1 MSQNFEDT
9 ILALATGSLH
19 AATALIRIS
28 GNAAS
33 TTANILGFKLQKQRL
48 ASVAILK
55 DGERK
60 LDEALVIFFKGP
72 RSYTGEDVMEL
83 HVHGGRAVIEAVI
96 NTLQKQGGFR
106 IAEPGEFTK
115 RAVLN
120 GKMDLTKAEGIND
133 LIQAETE
140 AQRVQSFA
148 QIDGALSEIAFGWR
162 EKAIKIAAHLEAY
175 IDFPDEEIPETTLTS
190 LGDEMSVLIRDIE
203 KGLND
208 GRRGEI
214 LREGFRVAVIGPPNA
229 GKSTLVNWLSK
240 RPVSIISEQP
250 GTTRDVLEASLDL
263 GGYPVIIADTA
274 GLRAS
279 TDPIENEGIKR
290 AQEWAKTANSRLI
303 LLEPSTEAGF
313 LERLKPNPEC
323 DLVVLN
329 KIDLLPRDLKKEKT
343 LAISLKDEIGLDKLL
358 NGLKKIVSKRM
369 VAQEP
374 PVITRTRH
382 REALQSCL
390 NSIKSAKTA
399 LLLGEEPEIVA
410 EELRAATKSLGRV
423 VGAVDVEDLLDVVF
437 GDFCIGK

>member
-33 TTANILGFKLQKQRL
+33 TTASILGFKLQKQRL

-148 QIDGALSEIAFGWR
+148 QVDGALSEIAFGWR
-162 EKAIKIAAHLEAY
+162 EKAIKITAHVEAY
-175 IDFPDEEIPETTLTS
+175 IDFPDEEIPESTLTS

-329 KIDLLPRDLKKEKT
+329 KIDLLPRDFKKEQT

-358 NGLKKIVSKRM
+358 NGLKKIVSKSM
-369 VAQEP
+369 VGQEP

-399 LLLGEEPEIVA
+399 LLSDEEPEIVA
-410 EELRAATKSLGRV
+410 EEMRAATKSLGRV

>member
-28 GNAAS
+28 GNGAS
-33 TTANILGFKLQKQRL
+33 RTANILGFKLQKQRL
-48 ASVAILK
+48 ASVVILK

-96 NTLQKQGGFR
+96 NTLRKQEGFR

-133 LIQAETE
+133 LIRAETE
-140 AQRVQSFA
+140 AQRAQSFA
-148 QIDGALSEIAFGWR
+148 QVDGALSEIAFGWR
-162 EKAIKIAAHLEAY
+162 EKAIKIAAHVEAY
-175 IDFPDEEIPETTLTS
+175 IDFPDEEIPESILTG

-214 LREGFRVAVIGPPNA
+214 LREGFRIAVIGPPNA

-263 GGYPVIIADTA
+263 DGYPVIIADTA

-290 AQEWAKTANSRLI
+290 AQEWAKTATGRLI
-303 LLEPSTEAGF
+303 LLEPSTEADF
-313 LERLKPNPEC
+313 LEQLEPNPEC

-329 KIDLLPRDLKKEKT
+329 KIDLLPTDLKKKEP
-343 LAISLKDEIGLDKLL
+343 LAISLKDETGLEKLL
-358 NGLKKIVSKRM
+358 NELKKIVSKRM
-369 VAQEP
+369 MGQEP
-374 PVITRTRH
+374 AVITRTRH

-390 NSIKSAKTA
+390 NSITSAKTA

-410 EELRAATKSLGRV
+410 EELRVATKSLGRV
-423 VGAVDVEDLLDVVF
+423 VGAVDVEDLLGVVF

>member
-19 AATALIRIS
+19 AATAMIRIS
-28 GNAAS
+28 GNGAS
-33 TTANILGFKLQKQRL
+33 RTANILGFRLQQQRL

-72 RSYTGEDVMEL
+72 KSYTGEDVMEL

-96 NTLQKQGGFR
+96 NILQKQEGFR

-148 QIDGALSEIAFGWR
+148 QVDGALSEIASSWR
-162 EKAIKIAAHLEAY
+162 DKAIKIAAHIEAY
-175 IDFPDEEIPETTLTS
+175 IDFPDEEVPESTLTG
-190 LGDEMSVLIRDIE
+190 LDDEMSGLIRDIE

-214 LREGFRVAVIGPPNA
+214 LREGFRIAVIGPPNA

-240 RPVSIISEQP
+240 RPVSITSEQP

-263 GGYPVIIADTA
+263 DGYPVIIADTA

-279 TDPIENEGIKR
+279 TDSIENEGIKR

-303 LLEPSTEAGF
+303 LLEPSTEANF
-313 LERLKPNPEC
+313 LERLKPNPEY

-329 KIDLLPRDLKKEKT
+329 KIDLLPTDLKKKET

-358 NGLKKIVSKRM
+358 SGLKKIVSKRI
-369 VAQEP
+369 AGQEP
-374 PVITRTRH
+374 AVITRTRH
-382 REALQSCL
+382 REALQSSL
-390 NSIKSAKTA
+390 NSMRSAKTA

-423 VGAVDVEDLLDVVF
+423 VGAVDVEDLLDIVF

>member
-19 AATALIRIS
+19 AATAMIRIS
-28 GNAAS
+28 GNGAS
-33 TTANILGFKLQKQRL
+33 RTANILGFRLQQQRL

-72 RSYTGEDVMEL
+72 KSYTGEDVMEL

-96 NTLQKQGGFR
+96 NILQKQEGFR

-148 QIDGALSEIAFGWR
+148 QVDGALSEIASSWR
-162 EKAIKIAAHLEAY
+162 DKAIKIAAHIEAY
-175 IDFPDEEIPETTLTS
+175 IDFPDEEVPESTLTG
-190 LGDEMSVLIRDIE
+190 LDDEMSGLIRDIE

-214 LREGFRVAVIGPPNA
+214 LREGFRIAVIGPPNA

-240 RPVSIISEQP
+240 RPVSITSEQP

-263 GGYPVIIADTA
+263 DGYPVIIADTA

-279 TDPIENEGIKR
+279 TDSIENEGIKR

-303 LLEPSTEAGF
+303 LLEPSTEADF
-313 LERLKPNPEC
+313 LERLKPNPEY

-329 KIDLLPRDLKKEKT
+329 KIDLLPTDLKKKET

-358 NGLKKIVSKRM
+358 SGLKKIVSKRI
-369 VAQEP
+369 AGQEP
-374 PVITRTRH
+374 AVITRARH
-382 REALQSCL
+382 REALQSSL
-390 NSIKSAKTA
+390 NSMRSAKTA

-423 VGAVDVEDLLDVVF
+423 VGAVDVEDLLDIVF

>member
-9 ILALATGSLH
+9 IFALATGSLY

-28 GNAAS
+28 GNGAS
-33 TTANILGFKLQKQRL
+33 RTANILGFKLQKQRL

-96 NTLQKQGGFR
+96 NTLRKQKGFR
-106 IAEPGEFTK
+106 TAEPGEFTK

-148 QIDGALSEIAFGWR
+148 QVDGALSDIAFGWR
-162 EKAIKIAAHLEAY
+162 EKAIRIAAHVEAY
-175 IDFPDEEIPETTLTS
+175 IDFPDEEIPESTLTS
-190 LGDEMSVLIRDIE
+190 LGDEMSVLVRDIE

-214 LREGFRVAVIGPPNA
+214 LREGFRIAVIGPPNA
-229 GKSTLVNWLSK
+229 GKSTLVNWLSR

-290 AQEWAKTANSRLI
+290 AQEWAKKANGRVI
-303 LLEPSTEAGF
+303 LLEPSTGAGF
-313 LERLKPNPEC
+313 LERLKPNPES
-323 DLVVLN
+323 DLVVVN
-329 KIDLLPRDLKKEKT
+329 KIDLLPMASKKEET

-358 NGLKKIVSKRM
+358 NGLKKIVSKSM
-369 VAQEP
+369 ASQEP
-374 PVITRTRH
+374 AVITRIRH

-399 LLLGEEPEIVA
+399 LFLGEEPEIVA

>member
-1 MSQNFEDT
+1 MSKNFEDT
-9 ILALATGSLH
+9 IFALATGSLH

-28 GNAAS
+28 GNGAS
-33 TTANILGFKLQKQRL
+33 RTANILGFKLQKQRL
-48 ASVAILK
+48 ATVVILK

-60 LDEALVIFFKGP
+60 LDEALGIFFKGP
-72 RSYTGEDVMEL
+72 WSYTGEDVMEL

-96 NTLQKQGGFR
+96 NTLKKQEGFR

-148 QIDGALSEIAFGWR
+148 QVDGALSEIAFGWR
-162 EKAIKIAAHLEAY
+162 EKATKIAAHVEAY
-175 IDFPDEEIPETTLTS
+175 IDFPDEEIPESTLTS

-214 LREGFRVAVIGPPNA
+214 LRDGFRIAVIGPPNA

-263 GGYPVIIADTA
+263 DGYPVIVADTA
-274 GLRAS
+274 GLRES

-290 AQEWAKTANSRLI
+290 AQEWAKTADGRLI
-303 LLEPSTEAGF
+303 LLEPTTEADF

-329 KIDLLPRDLKKEKT
+329 KIDLLPTDVKKRET
-343 LAISLKDEIGLDKLL
+343 LAISLRDEIGLDKLV

-369 VAQEP
+369 VGQEP
-374 PVITRTRH
+374 AVITRTRH

-390 NSIKSAKTA
+390 NSMRSAKTA
-399 LLLGEEPEIVA
+399 LSLGEEPEIVA

>member
-148 QIDGALSEIAFGWR
+148 QVDGALSEIAFGWR
-162 EKAIKIAAHLEAY
+162 EKAIKIAAHVEAY
-175 IDFPDEEIPETTLTS
+175 IDFPDEEIPESTLTS

-279 TDPIENEGIKR
+279 TNPIENEGIKR

-329 KIDLLPRDLKKEKT
+329 KIDLLPRDLKKEET

-358 NGLKKIVSKRM
+358 DGLKKIASKRM
-369 VAQEP
+369 VGQEP

-382 REALQSCL
+382 RETLQSCL

>member
-33 TTANILGFKLQKQRL
+33 TTATILGFKLQKQRL

-148 QIDGALSEIAFGWR
+148 QVDGALSEIAFGWR
-162 EKAIKIAAHLEAY
+162 EKAIKMAAHIEAY
-175 IDFPDEEIPETTLTS
+175 IDFPDEEIPESTLTS

-290 AQEWAKTANSRLI
+290 AQEWAKTANTRLI

-329 KIDLLPRDLKKEKT
+329 KIDLLPRDLKKEEM

-358 NGLKKIVSKRM
+358 NRLKKIASKRM
-369 VAQEP
+369 VGEEP

>member
-28 GNAAS
+28 GNGAS
-33 TTANILGFKLQKQRL
+33 RTANILGFKVPKQRL

-148 QIDGALSEIAFGWR
+148 QVDGALSEIAFGWR
-162 EKAIKIAAHLEAY
+162 EKAIKIAAHVEAY
-175 IDFPDEEIPETTLTS
+175 IDFPDEEIPESTLTS

-203 KGLND
+203 KSLND

-329 KIDLLPRDLKKEKT
+329 KIDLLPRDFKKEET

-358 NGLKKIVSKRM
+358 NGLKKIVSKSM
-369 VAQEP
+369 VGQEP

-399 LLLGEEPEIVA
+399 LLSGEEPEIVA

>member
-19 AATALIRIS
+19 AATAMIRIS
-28 GNAAS
+28 GNGAS
-33 TTANILGFKLQKQRL
+33 RTANILGFRLQQQRL

-72 RSYTGEDVMEL
+72 KSYTGEDVMEL

-96 NTLQKQGGFR
+96 NILQKQEGFR

-148 QIDGALSEIAFGWR
+148 QVDGALSEIASSWR
-162 EKAIKIAAHLEAY
+162 DKAIKIAAHIEAY
-175 IDFPDEEIPETTLTS
+175 IDFPDEEVPESTLTG
-190 LGDEMSVLIRDIE
+190 LDDEMSGLIRDIE

-214 LREGFRVAVIGPPNA
+214 LREGFRMAVIGPPNA

-240 RPVSIISEQP
+240 RPVSITSEQP

-263 GGYPVIIADTA
+263 DGYPVIIADTA

-279 TDPIENEGIKR
+279 TDSIENEGIKR

-303 LLEPSTEAGF
+303 LLEPSTEADF
-313 LERLKPNPEC
+313 LERLKPNPEY

-329 KIDLLPRDLKKEKT
+329 KIDLLPTDLKKKET

-358 NGLKKIVSKRM
+358 SGLKNIVSKRI
-369 VAQEP
+369 AGQEP
-374 PVITRTRH
+374 AVITRARH
-382 REALQSCL
+382 REALQSSL
-390 NSIKSAKTA
+390 NSMRSAKTA

-423 VGAVDVEDLLDVVF
+423 VGAVDVEDLLDIVF

>member
-48 ASVAILK
+48 ATVATLK

-83 HVHGGRAVIEAVI
+83 HVHGSRAVIEAVI

-148 QIDGALSEIAFGWR
+148 QVDGALSEIAFGWR
-162 EKAIKIAAHLEAY
+162 EKAIKIAAHVEAY
-175 IDFPDEEIPETTLTS
+175 IDFPDEEIPESTLTN

-323 DLVVLN
+323 DLVILN
-329 KIDLLPRDLKKEKT
+329 KIDLLPRDFKKEET

-358 NGLKKIVSKRM
+358 NGLKKIVSKSM
-369 VAQEP
+369 VGQEP

>member
-9 ILALATGSLH
+9 ILALASGSLH

-148 QIDGALSEIAFGWR
+148 QVDGALSEIAFGWR
-162 EKAIKIAAHLEAY
+162 EKAIKIAAHVEAY
-175 IDFPDEEIPETTLTS
+175 IDFPDEEIPESTLTS

-329 KIDLLPRDLKKEKT
+329 KIDLLPRDFKKEET

-358 NGLKKIVSKRM
+358 NGLKKIVSKSM
-369 VAQEP
+369 VGQEP

-399 LLLGEEPEIVA
+399 LLSGEEPEIVA

>member
-19 AATALIRIS
+19 AATAMIRIS
-28 GNAAS
+28 GNGAS
-33 TTANILGFKLQKQRL
+33 RTANILGFRLQQQRL

-72 RSYTGEDVMEL
+72 KSYTGEDVMEL

-96 NTLQKQGGFR
+96 NILQKQEGFR

-148 QIDGALSEIAFGWR
+148 QVDGALSEIASSWR
-162 EKAIKIAAHLEAY
+162 DKAIKIAAHIEAY
-175 IDFPDEEIPETTLTS
+175 IDFPDEEVPESTLTG
-190 LGDEMSVLIRDIE
+190 LDDEMSGLIRDIE

-214 LREGFRVAVIGPPNA
+214 LREGFRMAVIGPPNA

-240 RPVSIISEQP
+240 RPVSITSEQP

-263 GGYPVIIADTA
+263 DGYPVIIADTA

-279 TDPIENEGIKR
+279 TDSIENEGIKR

-303 LLEPSTEAGF
+303 LLEPSTEADF
-313 LERLKPNPEC
+313 LERLKPNPEY

-329 KIDLLPRDLKKEKT
+329 KIDLLPTDLKKKET

-358 NGLKKIVSKRM
+358 SGLKKIVSKRI
-369 VAQEP
+369 AGQEP
-374 PVITRTRH
+374 AVITRARH
-382 REALQSCL
+382 REALQSSL
-390 NSIKSAKTA
+390 NSMRSAKTA

-423 VGAVDVEDLLDVVF
+423 VGAVDVEDLLDIVF

>member
-33 TTANILGFKLQKQRL
+33 TTADILGFKLQKQRL

-148 QIDGALSEIAFGWR
+148 QVDGALSEIAFGWR
-162 EKAIKIAAHLEAY
+162 EKAIKIAAHVEAY
-175 IDFPDEEIPETTLTS
+175 IDFPDEEIPESTLTS

-279 TDPIENEGIKR
+279 TNPIENEGIKR

-329 KIDLLPRDLKKEKT
+329 KIDLLPRDFKKEET

-358 NGLKKIVSKRM
+358 NGLKKIVSKSM
-369 VAQEP
+369 VGQEP

-382 REALQSCL
+382 REALQICL

-399 LLLGEEPEIVA
+399 LLSDEEPEIVA
-410 EELRAATKSLGRV
+410 EELRVATKSLGRV

>member
-28 GNAAS
+28 GNGAS
-33 TTANILGFKLQKQRL
+33 RTANILGFKVPKQRL

-148 QIDGALSEIAFGWR
+148 QVDGALSEIAFGWR
-162 EKAIKIAAHLEAY
+162 EKAIKMAAHIEAY
-175 IDFPDEEIPETTLTS
+175 IDFPDEEIPESTLTS

-203 KGLND
+203 KSLND

-329 KIDLLPRDLKKEKT
+329 KIDLLPRDFKKEET

-358 NGLKKIVSKRM
+358 NGLKKIVSKSM
-369 VAQEP
+369 VGQEP

-399 LLLGEEPEIVA
+399 LLSGEEPEIVA

>member
-96 NTLQKQGGFR
+96 NTLQKQEGFR

-148 QIDGALSEIAFGWR
+148 QVDGALSEIAFGWR
-162 EKAIKIAAHLEAY
+162 EKAIKIAAHVEAY
-175 IDFPDEEIPETTLTS
+175 IDFPDEEIPESTLTS

-279 TDPIENEGIKR
+279 TNPIENEGIKR

-329 KIDLLPRDLKKEKT
+329 KIDLLPRDFKKEQT

-358 NGLKKIVSKRM
+358 NGLKKIVSKNM
-369 VAQEP
+369 VGQEP

-399 LLLGEEPEIVA
+399 LLSDEEPEIVA

>member
-1 MSQNFEDT
+1 MSQNFKDT

-148 QIDGALSEIAFGWR
+148 QVDGALSEIAFGWR
-162 EKAIKIAAHLEAY
+162 EKAIKIAAHVEAY
-175 IDFPDEEIPETTLTS
+175 IDFPDEEIPESTLTS

-203 KGLND
+203 KSLND

-329 KIDLLPRDLKKEKT
+329 KIDLLPRDFKKEET

-358 NGLKKIVSKRM
+358 NGLKKIVSKSM
-369 VAQEP
+369 VGQEP

-399 LLLGEEPEIVA
+399 LLSDEEPEIVA

>member
-148 QIDGALSEIAFGWR
+148 QVDGALSEIAFGWR
-162 EKAIKIAAHLEAY
+162 EKAIKIAAHVEAY
-175 IDFPDEEIPETTLTS
+175 IDFPDEEIPESTLTN

-323 DLVVLN
+323 DLVILN
-329 KIDLLPRDLKKEKT
+329 KIDLLPRDFKKEET

-358 NGLKKIVSKRM
+358 NGLKKIVSKSM
-369 VAQEP
+369 VGQEP

>member
-148 QIDGALSEIAFGWR
+148 QVDGALSEIAFGWR
-162 EKAIKIAAHLEAY
+162 EKAIKIAAHVEAY
-175 IDFPDEEIPETTLTS
+175 IDFPDEEIPESTLTS

-203 KGLND
+203 KSLND

-329 KIDLLPRDLKKEKT
+329 KIDLLPRDFKKEQT

-358 NGLKKIVSKRM
+358 NGLKKIVSKNM
-369 VAQEP
+369 VGQEP

-390 NSIKSAKTA
+390 NSIKAAKTA
-399 LLLGEEPEIVA
+399 LLSDEEPEIVA

>member
-148 QIDGALSEIAFGWR
+148 QVDGALSEIAFGWR
-162 EKAIKIAAHLEAY
+162 EKAIKMAAHIEAY
-175 IDFPDEEIPETTLTS
+175 IDFPDEEIPESILTS

-290 AQEWAKTANSRLI
+290 AQEWAKTANTRLI

-329 KIDLLPRDLKKEKT
+329 KVDLLPRDLKKEET

-358 NGLKKIVSKRM
+358 NRLKKIASKRM
-369 VAQEP
+369 VGEEP

>member
-19 AATALIRIS
+19 AATAMIRIS
-28 GNAAS
+28 GNGAS
-33 TTANILGFKLQKQRL
+33 RTANILGFRLQQQRL

-72 RSYTGEDVMEL
+72 KSYTGEDVMEL

-96 NTLQKQGGFR
+96 NILQKQEGFR

-148 QIDGALSEIAFGWR
+148 QVDGALSEIASSWR
-162 EKAIKIAAHLEAY
+162 DKAIKIAAHIEAY
-175 IDFPDEEIPETTLTS
+175 IDFPDEEVPESTLTG
-190 LGDEMSVLIRDIE
+190 LDDEMSELIRDIE

-214 LREGFRVAVIGPPNA
+214 LREGFRIAVIGPPNA

-240 RPVSIISEQP
+240 RPVSITSEQP
-250 GTTRDVLEASLDL
+250 GTTRDVLEACLDL
-263 GGYPVIIADTA
+263 DGYPVIIADTA

-279 TDPIENEGIKR
+279 TDSIENEGIKR

-303 LLEPSTEAGF
+303 LLEPSTEADF
-313 LERLKPNPEC
+313 LERLRPNPEY

-329 KIDLLPRDLKKEKT
+329 KIDLLPTDLKKKET

-358 NGLKKIVSKRM
+358 SGLKKIVSKRI
-369 VAQEP
+369 AGQEP
-374 PVITRTRH
+374 AVITRTRH
-382 REALQSCL
+382 REALQSSL
-390 NSIKSAKTA
+390 NSMRSAKTA

-423 VGAVDVEDLLDVVF
+423 VGAVDVEDLLDIVF

>member
-148 QIDGALSEIAFGWR
+148 QVDGALSEIAFGWR
-162 EKAIKIAAHLEAY
+162 EKAIKIAAHVEAY
-175 IDFPDEEIPETTLTS
+175 IDFPDEEIPESTLTS

-203 KGLND
+203 KSLND

-329 KIDLLPRDLKKEKT
+329 KIDLLPRDFKKEET

-358 NGLKKIVSKRM
+358 NGLKKIVSKSM
-369 VAQEP
+369 VGQEP

-399 LLLGEEPEIVA
+399 LLSGEEPEIVA

>member
-33 TTANILGFKLQKQRL
+33 TTANILGFKLKKQRL
-48 ASVAILK
+48 ASVAILR

-148 QIDGALSEIAFGWR
+148 QVDGALSEIAFGWR
-162 EKAIKIAAHLEAY
+162 EKAIKIAAHVEAY
-175 IDFPDEEIPETTLTS
+175 IDFPDEEIPESTLIS

-290 AQEWAKTANSRLI
+290 AEEWAKTANSRLI

-313 LERLKPNPEC
+313 VERLKPNPER

-329 KIDLLPRDLKKEKT
+329 KIDLLPRELKKEET

-358 NGLKKIVSKRM
+358 NGLKKIASKRM
-369 VAQEP
+369 IGQEP

-410 EELRAATKSLGRV
+410 EELRSATKSLGRV

>member
-28 GNAAS
+28 GNGAS
-33 TTANILGFKLQKQRL
+33 RTANILGFKVPKQRL
-48 ASVAILK
+48 ASVAVLK

-83 HVHGGRAVIEAVI
+83 HVHGSRAVIEAVI

-106 IAEPGEFTK
+106 LAEPGEFTK

-148 QIDGALSEIAFGWR
+148 QVDGALSEIAFGWR
-162 EKAIKIAAHLEAY
+162 EKAIKIAAHVEAY
-175 IDFPDEEIPETTLTS
+175 IDFPDEEIPESTLTN

-203 KGLND
+203 KSLND

-323 DLVVLN
+323 DLVILN
-329 KIDLLPRDLKKEKT
+329 KIDLLPRDFKKEET

-358 NGLKKIVSKRM
+358 NGLKKIVSKSM
-369 VAQEP
+369 VGQEP

-399 LLLGEEPEIVA
+399 LLSGEEPEIVA
-410 EELRAATKSLGRV
+410 EELRASTKSLGRV

>member
-1 MSQNFEDT
+1 MSKKFEDT
-9 ILALATGSLH
+9 ILALATGSVH
-19 AATALIRIS
+19 ASTALIRIS
-28 GNAAS
+28 GNGAS
-33 TTANILGFKLQKQRL
+33 RTAKILGFKLPKQRV
-48 ASVAILK
+48 ASVVILK
-55 DGERK
+55 DGERR
-60 LDEALVIFFKGP
+60 LDEVLVIFFKGP

-96 NTLQKQGGFR
+96 NILKKQEGFR

-120 GKMDLTKAEGIND
+120 AKMDLTKAEGIND
-133 LIQAETE
+133 LIHAETE

-148 QIDGALSEIAFGWR
+148 QVDGALSEIASSWR
-162 EKAIKIAAHLEAY
+162 KKAIKIAAHIEAY
-175 IDFPDEEIPETTLTS
+175 IDFPDEEIPESTLTG
-190 LGDEMSVLIRDIE
+190 LGDEMGRLIIE
-203 KGLND
+203 IDKGLND

-214 LREGFRVAVIGPPNA
+214 LREGFRIAVIGPPNA

-240 RPVSIISEQP
+240 RPISIISEQP

-263 GGYPVIIADTA
+263 DGYPVIIADTA

-279 TDPIENEGIKR
+279 EDSIENEGMKR
-290 AQEWAKTANSRLI
+290 AQDWANKANCRLI
-303 LLEPSTEAGF
+303 LLEPSTEADF
-313 LERLKPNPEC
+313 LERLKPNPEY

-329 KIDLLPRDLKKEKT
+329 KMDLAPKDLRKKEM

-358 NGLKKIVSKRM
+358 NGLKKTVSKRM
-369 VAQEP
+369 ASQEP
-374 PVITRTRH
+374 AVITRIRH
-382 REALQSCL
+382 REALQSSL
-390 NSIKSAKTA
+390 NSMRSAKTA

-423 VGAVDVEDLLDVVF
+423 LGAVDVEDLLDIVF

>member
-33 TTANILGFKLQKQRL
+33 RTANILGFKLQKQRL

-96 NTLQKQGGFR
+96 NTLQKQEGFR

-148 QIDGALSEIAFGWR
+148 QVDGALSEIAFGWR
-162 EKAIKIAAHLEAY
+162 EKAIKIAAHVEAY
-175 IDFPDEEIPETTLTS
+175 IDFPDEEIPESTLTS

-329 KIDLLPRDLKKEKT
+329 KIDLLPRDFKKEQT

-358 NGLKKIVSKRM
+358 NGLKKIVSKRHGW
-369 VAQEP
+369 P
-374 PVITRTRH
+374 RTARDYKNQ
-382 REALQSCL
+382 A
-390 NSIKSAKTA
+390 
-399 LLLGEEPEIVA
+399 
-410 EELRAATKSLGRV
+410 
-423 VGAVDVEDLLDVVF
+423 
-437 GDFCIGK
+437 

>member
-1 MSQNFEDT
+1 MSQNIEDT
-9 ILALATGSLH
+9 ILALTTGSLH

-28 GNAAS
+28 GNGAS
-33 TTANILGFKLQKQRL
+33 KTANILGFKLQQQRL

-55 DGERK
+55 DGQRK

-148 QIDGALSEIAFGWR
+148 QVDGALSDIAFGWR
-162 EKAIKIAAHLEAY
+162 EKVIKIAAHVEAY
-175 IDFPDEEIPETTLTS
+175 IDFPDEEIPESILTG
-190 LGDEMSVLIRDIE
+190 LGDEMNVLIRDIE
-203 KGLND
+203 KSLND

-214 LREGFRVAVIGPPNA
+214 LREGFRIAVIGPPNV
-229 GKSTLVNWLSK
+229 GKSTMVNWLSR

-250 GTTRDVLEASLDL
+250 GTTRDILEASLDL
-263 GGYPVIIADTA
+263 DGYPVTIADTA
-274 GLRAS
+274 GLRVS
-279 TDPIENEGIKR
+279 TDPIEKEGIKR
-290 AQEWAKTANSRLI
+290 AQEWAKKANGRLI
-303 LLEPSTEAGF
+303 LLEPSTEADF

-329 KIDLLPRDLKKEKT
+329 KIDLLPTDLKKKET
-343 LAISLKDEIGLDKLL
+343 LAISLKDDIGLDKLL

-369 VAQEP
+369 IGQEP
-374 PVITRTRH
+374 AVITRTRH

-390 NSIKSAKTA
+390 NSVRSAKTA

-423 VGAVDVEDLLDVVF
+423 VGAVDVEDLLDIVF

>member
-28 GNAAS
+28 GNGAS
-33 TTANILGFKLQKQRL
+33 RTANILGFKLQKQRL

-96 NTLQKQGGFR
+96 NTLQKQEGFR

-133 LIQAETE
+133 LIKAETE

-148 QIDGALSEIAFGWR
+148 QVDGALSEIAFGWR
-162 EKAIKIAAHLEAY
+162 EKAIKIAAHVEAY
-175 IDFPDEEIPETTLTS
+175 IDFPDEEIPESTLTG

-329 KIDLLPRDLKKEKT
+329 KIDLLPRDFKKEQT

-358 NGLKKIVSKRM
+358 NGLKKIVSKSM
-369 VAQEP
+369 VGQEP

-399 LLLGEEPEIVA
+399 LLSDEEPEIVA

>member
-148 QIDGALSEIAFGWR
+148 QVDGALSEIAFGWR
-162 EKAIKIAAHLEAY
+162 EKAIKIAAHVEAY
-175 IDFPDEEIPETTLTS
+175 IDFPDEEIPESTLTG

-329 KIDLLPRDLKKEKT
+329 KIDLLPRNFKKEQT

-358 NGLKKIVSKRM
+358 NGLKKIVSKSM
-369 VAQEP
+369 VGQEP

-399 LLLGEEPEIVA
+399 LLSDEEPEIVA

>member
-1 MSQNFEDT
+1 M
-9 ILALATGSLH
+9 ALATGSLH
-19 AATALIRIS
+19 AATAMIRIS
-28 GNAAS
+28 GNGAS
-33 TTANILGFKLQKQRL
+33 RTANILGFRLQQQRL

-72 RSYTGEDVMEL
+72 KSYTGEDVMEL

-96 NTLQKQGGFR
+96 NILQKQEGFR

-148 QIDGALSEIAFGWR
+148 QVDGALSEIASSWR
-162 EKAIKIAAHLEAY
+162 DKAIKIAAHIEAY
-175 IDFPDEEIPETTLTS
+175 IDFPDEEVPESTLTG
-190 LGDEMSVLIRDIE
+190 LDDEMSGLIRDIE

-214 LREGFRVAVIGPPNA
+214 LREGFRMAVIGPPNA

-240 RPVSIISEQP
+240 RPVSITSEQP

-263 GGYPVIIADTA
+263 DGYPVIIADTA

-279 TDPIENEGIKR
+279 TDSIENEGIKR

-303 LLEPSTEAGF
+303 LLEPSTEADF
-313 LERLKPNPEC
+313 LERLKPNPEY

-329 KIDLLPRDLKKEKT
+329 KIDLLPTDLKKKET

-358 NGLKKIVSKRM
+358 SGLKKIVSKRI
-369 VAQEP
+369 AGQEP
-374 PVITRTRH
+374 AVITRARH
-382 REALQSCL
+382 REALQSSL
-390 NSIKSAKTA
+390 NSMRSAKTA

-423 VGAVDVEDLLDVVF
+423 VGAVDVEDLLDIVF

>member
-9 ILALATGSLH
+9 ILALTTGSLH

-28 GNAAS
+28 GNGAS
-33 TTANILGFKLQKQRL
+33 RTANILGFKVPKQRL
-48 ASVAILK
+48 ASVAVLK

-106 IAEPGEFTK
+106 LAEPGEFTK

-148 QIDGALSEIAFGWR
+148 QVDGALSDIAFGWR
-162 EKAIKIAAHLEAY
+162 EKVIKIAAHVEAY
-175 IDFPDEEIPETTLTS
+175 IDFPDEEIPESTLTG
-190 LGDEMSVLIRDIE
+190 LGDEMNVLIRDIE
-203 KGLND
+203 KSLND

-279 TDPIENEGIKR
+279 TDPIENEGVKR

-323 DLVVLN
+323 DLVILN
-329 KIDLLPRDLKKEKT
+329 KIDLLPRDFKKEET

-358 NGLKKIVSKRM
+358 NGLKKIVSKSM
-369 VAQEP
+369 VGQEP

-399 LLLGEEPEIVA
+399 LLSGEEPEIVA
-410 EELRAATKSLGRV
+410 EELRASTKSLGRV

>member
-33 TTANILGFKLQKQRL
+33 TTADILGFKLQKQRL

-148 QIDGALSEIAFGWR
+148 QVDGALSEIAFGWR
-162 EKAIKIAAHLEAY
+162 EKAIKIAAHVEAY
-175 IDFPDEEIPETTLTS
+175 IDFPDEEIPESTLTS

-329 KIDLLPRDLKKEKT
+329 KIDLLPRDFKKEET

-358 NGLKKIVSKRM
+358 NGLKKIVSKSM
-369 VAQEP
+369 VGQEP

-382 REALQSCL
+382 REALQICL

-399 LLLGEEPEIVA
+399 LLSDEEPEIVA

>member
-148 QIDGALSEIAFGWR
+148 QVDGALSEIAFGWR
-162 EKAIKIAAHLEAY
+162 EKAIKIAAHVEAY
-175 IDFPDEEIPETTLTS
+175 IDFPDEEIPESTLTS

-329 KIDLLPRDLKKEKT
+329 KIDLLPRDFKKEET
-343 LAISLKDEIGLDKLL
+343 LAISLKNEIGLDKLL
-358 NGLKKIVSKRM
+358 NGLKKIVSKSM
-369 VAQEP
+369 VGQEP

-399 LLLGEEPEIVA
+399 LLSGEEPEIVA

>member
-148 QIDGALSEIAFGWR
+148 QVDGALSEIAFGWR
-162 EKAIKIAAHLEAY
+162 EKAIKIAAHVEAY
-175 IDFPDEEIPETTLTS
+175 IDFPDEEIPESTLTS

-329 KIDLLPRDLKKEKT
+329 KIDLLPRDFKKEQT
-343 LAISLKDEIGLDKLL
+343 LAISLKDETGLDKLL
-358 NGLKKIVSKRM
+358 NGLKKIVSKSM
-369 VAQEP
+369 VGQEP

-399 LLLGEEPEIVA
+399 LLSDEEPEIVA

>member
-148 QIDGALSEIAFGWR
+148 QVDGALSEIAFGWR
-162 EKAIKIAAHLEAY
+162 EKAIKIAAHVEAY
-175 IDFPDEEIPETTLTS
+175 IDFPDEEIPESTLTS

-329 KIDLLPRDLKKEKT
+329 KIDLLPRDFKKEET

-358 NGLKKIVSKRM
+358 NGLKKIVSKSM
-369 VAQEP
+369 VGQEP

-382 REALQSCL
+382 REALQICL

-399 LLLGEEPEIVA
+399 LLSDEEPEIVA
-410 EELRAATKSLGRV
+410 EELRVATKSLGRV

>member
-83 HVHGGRAVIEAVI
+83 HVHGSRAVIEAVI

-148 QIDGALSEIAFGWR
+148 QLDGALSEIAFGWR
-162 EKAIKIAAHLEAY
+162 EKAIKIAAHVEAY
-175 IDFPDEEIPETTLTS
+175 IDFPDEEIPESTLTS

-313 LERLKPNPEC
+313 LERLKPNSEC

-329 KIDLLPRDLKKEKT
+329 KIDLLQRDLKKEET

-358 NGLKKIVSKRM
+358 NGLKKIVLKKM
-369 VAQEP
+369 VGQEP

-382 REALQSCL
+382 REALQRCL